1 MAEEAI
7 PQLVLPGE
15 RPLSTREKIQRSD
28 ATACIDRTDKR
39 TLCDTHVNVGIFFDG
54 TNNNMDRDRPT
65 LGHSN
70 VVVLYDTYRDDPDD
84 GYFAYY
90 VPGVGTPFP
99 KIGEDTESSD
109 GKSKASGGDARI
121 NWALLQVLNAM
132 HQSIHADELIVPD
145 AQAKID
151 STTSPMHKSSASGVT
166 TANLPGKQ
174 KYFTSSG
181 LLDRLEADLKLRPP
195 KKLTLVNVSVFGF
208 SRGAAQARAFC
219 HFVQHALLKR
229 DEGRQGYTLAG
240 VPFRLQFLGLFDS
253 VASVGLANASP
264 GFRGLGG
271 WANGTQEIA
280 NCVER
285 TVHLCAGHEIRTNFP
300 MSTLRIGDKYPSN
313 AVERVYPGAHS
324 NVGGGYQPRD
334 QGKSTRGRAS
344 LLSQIPLFD
353 MYNEARASKVPLRS
367 QFELSKTAGG
377 SKVIA
382 DLDIDKECSKLFN
395 AYRAW
400 ALSAAGAGTV
410 EKAQQ
415 AHMQCYWRWRIQHA
429 HAIEKLPSYAL
440 ANRQDQID
448 VWESNNDFL
457 SDWRQA
463 EGLASAAAANSVLK
477 FNPDYDPNAGLPSMT
492 QAQHDFLQVLRD
504 FRSKDSGRVPPLVD
518 RFFDEMLHDSHGS
531 FYMAGPVTEFDRKE
545 KIKQIEH
552 KLEAARQK
560 AANAAAVQGKRKAFT
575 RDDVV
580 WTLSDLERRIYE
592 LQKAPGS
599 KDAKGDPTGVYPLL
613 TDADREQLLAM
624 EDFTTSG
631 AVRFVTRKTRR
642 ELGGHVCYR
651 DVFSRSAGL
660 DVLIERATN
669 PVHVR
674 SPAEE
679 ALAAQKRRWET
690 ESRDFQ
696 RTQPVWK
703 R

>member
-1 MAEEAI
+1 MAAEAI
-7 PQLVLPGE
+7 PKVVLPGE

-39 TLCDTHVNVGIFFDG
+39 TLCDSHVNVGIFFDG
-54 TNNNMDRDRPT
+54 TNNNMDRDRPK

-70 VVVLYDTYRDDPDD
+70 VVVLYDAYRDDPDNGD
-84 GYFAYY
+84 FAYY
-90 VPGVGTPFP
+90 VPGVGTPFEE
-99 KIGEDTESSD
+99 IGEDIESSD
-109 GKSKASGGDARI
+109 GKSKATGGDARI
-121 NWALLQVLNAM
+121 NWALIQLLNSLHRSVLRERLVSNE
-132 HQSIHADELIVPD
+132 QS
-145 AQAKID
+145 KID
-151 STTSPMHKSSASGVT
+151 ATASPLHKGTASGVT
-166 TANLPGKQ
+166 TANVPGKQ
-174 KYFTSSG
+174 KYFIASG
-181 LLDRLEADLKLRPP
+181 LLDRLEAALKSRPP

-229 DEGRQGYTLAG
+229 DEGGQGYTLAG

-280 NCVER
+280 DCVER

-300 MSTLRIGDKYPSN
+300 MSTLRVGDKYPSN

-324 NVGGGYQPRD
+324 NVGGGYQPCD
-334 QGKSTRGRAS
+334 QGKSARGRSS

-367 QFELSKTAGG
+367 KFELSKADGG

-382 DLDIDKECSKLFN
+382 DLEIDSECSKLFN
-395 AYRAW
+395 AYRVW

-410 EKAQQ
+410 EKSQQ
-415 AHMQCYWRWRIQHA
+415 AHMQHYWRWRIQHA
-429 HAIEKLPSYAL
+429 NAIEKLPSYAL

-448 VWESNNDFL
+448 VWESNSDFL

-463 EGLASAAAANSVLK
+463 EGLESAVAANNVMK
-477 FNPDYDPNAGLPSMT
+477 FNPAYDPTAGLPSMT
-492 QAQHDFLQVLRD
+492 QAQHDFLRVLRD
-504 FRSKDSGRVPPLVD
+504 FRSKESGRVPPLVD
-518 RFFDEMLHDSHGS
+518 RFFDEMVHDSHGS
-531 FYMAGPVTEFDRKE
+531 FYMVGPVTEFDRKE
-545 KIKQIEH
+545 KIKQVQN
-552 KLEAARQK
+552 KLETMRRKMSDATAM
-560 AANAAAVQGKRKAFT
+560 QGNRTVFT
-575 RDDVV
+575 QDDVI

-592 LQKAPGS
+592 LQKGPGS
-599 KDAKGDPTGVYPLL
+599 KDAKGNPKGVFPLL

-631 AVRFVTRKTRR
+631 AVRIVTRKTRR

-651 DVFSRSAGL
+651 DVFSRSAGV

-669 PVHVR
+669 PVQVT
-674 SPAEE
+674 SPAED
-679 ALAAQKRRWET
+679 ALARQKRRWEA
-690 ESRDFQ
+690 ESRGFQ
-696 RTQPVWK
+696 RTQSVWP

>member
-1 MAEEAI
+1 MSTEAL
-7 PQLVLPGE
+7 PQIALPGE
-15 RPLSTREKIQRSD
+15 RPLSTRERIQRSD

-54 TNNNMDRDRPT
+54 TNNNMDRDRPQ

-70 VVVLYDTYRDDPDD
+70 VVVLYDAYKDEPESGYYR
-84 GYFAYY
+84 FY

-109 GKSKASGGDARI
+109 GKSKATGGDARI
-121 NWALLQVLNAM
+121 NWALIQVLNAM
-132 HQSIHADELIVPD
+132 HQSVHTDKLIVSD

-151 STTSPMHKSSASGVT
+151 ATSGPLHKGAASGVT

-174 KYFTSSG
+174 KYFISSG
-181 LLDRLEADLKLRPP
+181 LLDRLEAALKSRPP

-219 HFVQHALLKR
+219 QFVQHALLKR
-229 DEGRQGYTLAG
+229 DEGGQGYTLAG

-280 NCVER
+280 DCVER

-300 MSTLRIGDKYPSN
+300 MSTLRVGTKYPSN

-334 QGKSTRGRAS
+334 QGKSVKGRAS

-353 MYNEARASKVPLRS
+353 MYNEARASKVPLHS
-367 QFELSKTAGG
+367 FFELRASK
-377 SKVIA
+377 KDDVVA
-382 DLDIDKECSKLFN
+382 DLQIDPECSKLFN
-395 AYRAW
+395 AYRVW

-429 HAIEKLPSYAL
+429 HAIEKLPGYAL

-463 EGLASAAAANSVLK
+463 EGLASAEAANSVMK

-492 QAQHDFLQVLRD
+492 QAQHDFLKVLLD
-504 FRSKDSGRVPPLVD
+504 FRSRESSRVPPLVD
-518 RFFDEMLHDSHGS
+518 RFFDEMVHDSHGS
-531 FYMAGPVTEFDRKE
+531 FYMAGPVTEFDRKD
-545 KIKQIEH
+545 KIKQIQK
-552 KLEAARQK
+552 KLEATRQK
-560 AANAAAVQGKRKAFT
+560 MANAAAVQGKRKVFT

-580 WTLSDLERRIYE
+580 WTLSDLERRIHE
-592 LQKAPGS
+592 LQKDPGS
-599 KDAKGDPTGVYPLL
+599 KDAKGDPKGVYPLL
-613 TDADREQLLAM
+613 SDADREQLLAM

-631 AVRFVTRKTRR
+631 AVRIVTRKTRR

-651 DVFSRSAGL
+651 DVFDRSTGL
-660 DVLIERATN
+660 DVSIERATN
-669 PVHVR
+669 PVQVS
-674 SPAEE
+674 SPAED
-679 ALAAQKRRWET
+679 ALARQKRRWEA
-690 ESRDFQ
+690 ESRSFQ
-696 RTQPVWK
+696 RAQPVWP

>member
-1 MAEEAI
+1 MMAVEGT
-7 PQLVLPGE
+7 PHVVLPGE
-15 RPLSTREKIQRSD
+15 RPLSTKEKIQRSD
-28 ATACIDRTDKR
+28 ANACIDRTDKR
-39 TLCDTHVNVGIFFDG
+39 TLCDSHVNVGIFFDG

-70 VVVLYDTYRDDPDD
+70 VVVLYDTYRDEPEN
-84 GYFAYY
+84 GYYRFY
-90 VPGVGTPFP
+90 VPGVGTPF
-99 KIGEDTESSD
+99 KDIGEETESSD
-109 GKSKASGGDARI
+109 GKSKATGGDARI
-121 NWALLQVLNAM
+121 NWALIQLLNAL
-132 HQSIHADELIVPD
+132 HRSVLRKVLVSNE
-145 AQAKID
+145 QAKLD
-151 STTSPMHKSSASGVT
+151 ATSSPMHKGTASGVT

-174 KYFTSSG
+174 KYFIASG
-181 LLDRLEADLKLRPP
+181 LLDRLEAALKSRPP

-219 HFVQHALLKR
+219 RFVQHALLKR
-229 DEGRQGYTLAG
+229 DDNGQGYTLAG

-280 NCVER
+280 ACVER

-300 MSTLRIGDKYPSN
+300 MSTLRVGNKYPSN

-334 QGKSTRGRAS
+334 QGKSVRGRAS
-344 LLSQIPLFD
+344 LLSQIPLSD

-367 QFELSKTAGG
+367 RVELSEAAGG

-382 DLDIDKECSKLFN
+382 DLEIDPECSRLFN
-395 AYRAW
+395 AYRVW
-400 ALSAAGAGTV
+400 ALLAAGAGTV
-410 EKAQQ
+410 ELSQQ
-415 AHMQCYWRWRIQHA
+415 AHMQYYWRWRIQHA
-429 HAIEKLPSYAL
+429 NAIEKLPSYAL
-440 ANRQDQID
+440 ASRQDQID

-463 EGLASAAAANSVLK
+463 EGLESAAAANNVMR
-477 FNPDYDPNAGLPSMT
+477 FNSDYDPSAGLPSMT
-492 QAQHDFLQVLRD
+492 QAQHDFLKVLRD
-504 FRSKDSGRVPPLVD
+504 FRSKESSKLPPLVD
-518 RFFDEMLHDSHGS
+518 RFFDEMVHDSHGS

-545 KIKQIEH
+545 KIKQIQN
-552 KLEAARQK
+552 KLETARQEM
-560 AANAAAVQGKRKAFT
+560 ANAAAVQGKRKAFT

-599 KDAKGDPTGVYPLL
+599 KDAKGDPKGIYPLL
-613 TDADREQLLAM
+613 SDADREQLLAM

-631 AVRFVTRKTRR
+631 AVRLVTRKTRR

-651 DVFSRSAGL
+651 DVFNGSTGL
-660 DVLIERATN
+660 DVRIERATN
-669 PVHVR
+669 PVQVS
-674 SPAEE
+674 SPAEQ
-679 ALAAQKRRWET
+679 ALARQKRQWEG
-690 ESRDFQ
+690 ESRNFQ